1 MKFSAMVRNGN
12 YAVEIIDQTELMFRL
27 MDRHSRAH
35 DIADLI
41 NGHCITRRLFSGNT
55 IVTASLETFATK

>member
-27 MDRHSRAH
+27 MDRPSRAH
-35 DIADLI
+35 DIADLMHGLTVRT
-41 NGHCITRRLFSGNT
+41 NYSDYRR
-55 IVTASLETFATK
+55 II